1 MILLNDIN
9 PKEYLLQL
17 QRLNTNINQKIT
29 ELDDLRRMTTC
40 IKSPAFD
47 SDKVQS
53 SGSGDAAFVR
63 QIEKIVL
70 LQDEINKEID
80 RFADE
85 KHIGRTSPMLAPPS
99 AAHPSSPFWTTRF
112 AHPVCP
118 LMVKTRMARLVSTPL
133 RVLRRLP
140 VIPPSCLTTST
151 IPRRVDFR

>member
-1 MILLNDIN
+1 MNDIN

-29 ELDDLRRMTTC
+29 ELDDLRAMITC
-40 IKSPAFD
+40 IKSPTFD

-85 KHIGRTSPMLAPPS
+85 KHKIINEIQQLSDSRYIEILFKRYVQFKRLEVVAVEMNYSYQYTIELHGYALKA
-99 AAHPSSPFWTTRF
+99 FK
-112 AHPVCP
+112 
-118 LMVKTRMARLVSTPL
+118 KTLLKTYMEP
-133 RVLRRLP
+133 
-140 VIPPSCLTTST
+140 C
-151 IPRRVDFR
+151 